1 MHRTLGRMDALP
13 PMLVVCLCAEWC
25 GACRDYRV
33 VFERVAAGFAGRV
46 RFRWLDIEDEA
57 ARLDGVEPDDFPT
70 VLIAQRADVLFFGAL
85 MPHPPTLTRLVERAL
100 AGDLPAQAA
109 AATLQALLAGLQ
121 AEAPR

>member
-25 GACRDYRV
+25 GACRDYRA
-33 VFERVAAGFAGRV
+33 VFERVATGFTGRA

-70 VLIAQRADVLFFGAL
+70 VLIGRHAEVLFFGAV
-85 MPHPPTLTRLVERAL
+85 MPQPPTLTRLVERAL
-100 AGDLPAQAA
+100 VGDLPAQAVA
-109 AATLQALLAGLQ
+109 APLHALLSALQ
-121 AEAPR
+121 AEPAP